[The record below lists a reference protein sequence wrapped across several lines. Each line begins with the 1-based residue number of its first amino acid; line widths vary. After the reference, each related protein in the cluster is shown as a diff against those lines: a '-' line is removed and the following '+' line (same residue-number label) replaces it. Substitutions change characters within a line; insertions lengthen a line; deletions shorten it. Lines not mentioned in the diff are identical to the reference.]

1 MISPPIADGL
11 NEKQQQSVTL
21 SEDINALILAGA
33 GSGKTRVLTHRI
45 HHLVSE
51 KNHHADDILAVTFTN
66 KAANEMKERLSD
78 LLRRPIGRMWVGTFH
93 SLAHRL
99 LRTHPSE
106 ANLSPTFQ
114 ILDSQDQFRIIKRL
128 MKENGIDEKKLKI
141 KEVQWF
147 INKNKDNG
155 ISPKDIE
162 VGYDYAKQQKVKVFD
177 IYENFI
183 QFNDLVDFAGL
194 LVKSFELLK
203 NNQSLLEH
211 YQNKFHHILVDE
223 FQDTN
228 RIQYQF
234 IKILHNESN
243 HIFCVGDDDQ
253 SIYGWRGAKIENI
266 QKIENDFKPIQIIKL
281 EQNYRSTGNILSA
294 SNALIANNQNRL
306 EKSLWTASG
315 DGELINVFNARDERE
330 EAQYVVGEIK
340 SQFSQGRNLDECAI
354 LYRSNA
360 QSRIFEESLIK
371 HNLNYRIYGGLRF
384 FERAEIKDA
393 MGYVRLIENTSDNI
407 AFERIVNFPTRG
419 IGLSTIEKIRSHSI
433 ENHTD
438 LFQSSIAIIDSL
450 SVRAANALQAFIYL
464 IEEIADKTKNLML
477 SEKVDSILL
486 QSGLMAHYANDKTD
500 KAGSKRE
507 NLEELVNAASQYVHE
522 EDNELNETQGFIAL
536 ATLDSSGESNQ
547 INQNY
552 VQLMTVH
559 SAKGLEFPVVFLV
572 GLEEDLFP
580 IRQRV
585 NQPSNIDEE
594 RRLCY
599 VGMTRA
605 MQSLNI
611 SHATRRSL
619 YGETIYSRNSIFL
632 DEIPRNF
639 LNYIKNPNSNSV
651 ITSFEDVKN
660 PPQKMV
666 SSSSD
671 SKYAIGQLV
680 SHTKF
685 GLGTILNYEGSGDS
699 MRLQI
704 KFQKVGTKWLISAYA
719 KLEIV

>member
-1 MISPPIADGL
+1 MNSAPIVDGL

-21 SEDINALILAGA
+21 SEDTNALILAGA
-33 GSGKTRVLTHRI
+33 GSGKTRVLTQRI
-45 HHLVSE
+45 HHLVTS
-51 KNHHADDILAVTFTN
+51 KNRNVDDILAVTFTN

-78 LLRRPIGRMWVGTFH
+78 LLRQPIGRMWVGTFH

-99 LRTHPSE
+99 LRTHPIE

-114 ILDSQDQFRIIKRL
+114 ILDAQDQFRIVKRL
-128 MKENGIDEKKLKI
+128 MKENGVDEKKLKI

-155 ISPKDIE
+155 KLPQDID
-162 VGYDYAKQQKVKVFD
+162 VGYDYAKKQKVKIYD
-177 IYENFI
+177 LYENFV
-183 QFNDLVDFAGL
+183 QANDLVDFAGL

-203 NNQSLLEH
+203 NNHSLLNH

-228 RIQYQF
+228 QIQYQF
-234 IKILHNESN
+234 IKILHNQNN
-243 HIFCVGDDDQ
+243 HVFCVGDDDQ

-266 QKIENDFKPIQIIKL
+266 QKLENDFKPIQVIKL
-281 EQNYRSTGNILSA
+281 EQNYRSTGNILGA
-294 SNALIANNQNRL
+294 SNALIAKNQNRL
-306 EKSLWTASG
+306 EKSLWTESG
-315 DGELINVFNARDERE
+315 DGDLINVFNARDERE
-330 EAQYVVGEIK
+330 EAQYVVSEIQT
-340 SQFSQGRNLDECAI
+340 QFNQGRNLDECAI

-360 QSRIFEESLIK
+360 QSRVFEESLIK

-419 IGLSTIEKIRSHSI
+419 IGLSTIEKIRSYST

-438 LFQSSIAIIDSL
+438 LFQSSIAIVGTL
-450 SVRAANALQAFIYL
+450 PARASNALQAFIHL
-464 IEEIADKTKNLML
+464 IESMSDSSKNLKL
-477 SEKVDSILL
+477 SEKVDTILL
-486 QSGLMAHYANDKTD
+486 QSGLMSHYANDRTD

-507 NLEELVNAASQYVHE
+507 NLEELVTASTQYVHE
-522 EDNELNETQGFIAL
+522 EGNEMNETQGFIAL

-547 INQNY
+547 SNQNY

-580 IRQRV
+580 SRQRV

-605 MQSLNI
+605 MQSLTL

-619 YGETIYSRNSIFL
+619 YGETIYSRNSMFL
-632 DEIPRNF
+632 DEIPSSF
-639 LNYIKNPNSNSV
+639 LNYIKNESSG
-651 ITSFEDVKN
+651 SSYQGYEKN
-660 PPQKMV
+660 TNVSKKMV
-666 SSSSD
+666 ATSD
-671 SKYAIGQLV
+671 SIYSIGHV
-680 SHTKF
+680 VKHAKF
-685 GLGTILNYEGSGDS
+685 GLGTIVNYEGSGDS

-704 KFQKVGTKWLISAYA
+704 NFQKVGTKWLISSYA
-719 KLEIV
+719 NLEIV